1 MKIKLFSKYMSKR
14 YYNKGNRYNNG
25 YYNGNDYNYGY
36 DYNNNNYNNY
46 NNYGGGNN
54 TYNQYYDNNNEQRSN
69 NYYKNKNSNYD
80 RYNYNGVNTKYKEKK
95 YNYQNKDY
103 FKRKFNQEIK
113 NDIFEEDSNTK
124 VIISSCLQERDD
136 NINDDGEVIIFE
148 NKSPSEEIAK
158 EEMVENEENNLL
170 DEFYNKYMGTYE
182 KKIEIDDMEKY
193 CKEVNEREV
202 MKGELSF
209 KDNFQKNKTNNGSFN
224 PRDYEIFKVMHGVDK
239 RGTSTKIIDFSFN
252 KKGIEENNL
261 YLNNPE
267 YFSYFRRG
275 FSLYELNDKLIILRK
290 GLIKFNELPY
300 DFYKI
305 YGKNKYELFFDY
317 KDSEENNLESRTNFQ
332 ELLKSIFYPIYK
344 YLSKK
349 NKITIYK
356 LLKAN
361 GENAQIGYN
370 QQLKNWVI
378 ASKNVSLICKNRNDL
393 YDNYEPLHKNS
404 FKPTRYNIAFQ
415 IALCWFDILEEKS
428 EDEINEIKVC
438 MNNRT
443 FCGEYCG
450 NQYHEHLIRHTKH
463 TIYFYSIV
471 ENNDNNNICL
481 PIEETFD
488 IFKKLKLEYVK
499 YSYVGT
505 YKNKNELF
513 EGIQKVYKSIA
524 EKSILYEEEGDV
536 LYFVNDDD
544 KKVISLC
551 KVKTLEY
558 KIYRK
563 LREKIK
569 NELNNEDH
577 EFNMNRKKISQF
589 FNEVQVFSQNFIL
602 PNPLEFYFSVS
613 DMAFRFIDFYKNKFV
628 GDNPEFDLHTS
639 YLDLIEMIH
648 SILDDNFHLES
659 KNNNLTTQDIINKLY
674 QLKKNIQIF
683 LFSPPCYI
691 SDDFLNE
698 IKNKFS
704 IHYKYKFTS
713 FDNSNDNKAINHI
726 QIGDNKNNIEIT
738 IINYLDENCF
748 DKINKELF
756 ENQYIIAYGI
766 NSKQF
771 DDAKEKFLE
780 KLANPDFF
788 IYNKNSGLFPY
799 FKNKNNE
806 NNINNLFKNF
816 LNQCYKIL
824 FEMKKKYPSK
834 IKVYNTFNEEE
845 KNNYYQDFESII
857 DDIKKVINS
866 TDYEKKILKDI
877 EDYMSNY
884 SKEKENNNNME
895 EEVKDENK
903 KSDEKEDNKINDNNN
918 IIGIDFIS
926 GTVSKKNTQHSKY
939 YNSDIISLYSEHE
952 NIYFPLLPKFL
963 QYEQAQLKAKLEAK
977 NKNINNSSSKIVIL
991 IPITLPGSGKT
1002 ELIAYLKNATSKYGI
1017 YFDFI
1022 SSDDIRKKEIEIYMK
1037 KIPGMTEREAF
1048 NRSRNYY
1055 NKSFQEAIETKFK
1068 SVYLNN
1074 KIKNCLI
1081 FIDKNHPPN
1090 AINKT
1095 IEPIKKIMSDFTNID
1110 KQVSFVALIPECINN
1125 FILGHG
1131 LELPFSLSY
1140 LIQCYIR
1147 VRNRTNHPLMNQNRK
1162 DLLLFLMGS
1171 FIKNFIGVS
1180 LDSSKLMDLYS
1191 IDQTFKLQFTDEL
1204 DDSQFPEDIL
1214 VPSGFFIG
1222 TLVDSKYDAS
1232 VTTSDSE
1239 NFENKINKYFFNIDT
1254 KIAYDSKNEIR
1265 YKVKK
1270 NIFYPTRELISCKID
1285 LMMKNLFPNISNE
1298 LFTVEENDKSALNEI
1313 KLKNFIYIAIIFM
1326 GDKICFKI
1334 KPKIYK
1340 SLKLILQKFPDLNS
1354 EEEKKE
1360 IKDLAS
1366 ALQIIKSIDL
1376 PKGWNFPHKMR
1387 GNYWHITTL
1396 YRGNKSFEEVEK
1408 NLAYQQYAEDK
1419 KVFVSVIGL
1428 VYVPE
1433 GILCLLI
1440 KLNDGIICSGNF
1452 PHMTIMRNK
1461 YPPKYSNTVIKECL
1475 KIKELKKKY
1484 DKKISGEK
1492 DEEEEDEISTSTE
1505 AKGDFIRKKQIKI
1518 DENFVIVYF
1527 VLFEKPFDVQG
1538 TMHAFERDDSNGN
1551 NAEE

>member
-36 DYNNNNYNNY
+36 DYNNKNYNNY
-46 NNYGGGNN
+46 NNYGGGKSN
-54 TYNQYYDNNNEQRSN
+54 YNQYYDNNNEQRSN

-103 FKRKFNQEIK
+103 FKQKFNQEIK

-124 VIISSCLQERDD
+124 EIISSCLQEKDE
-136 NINDDGEVIIFE
+136 NINDNGEVIIYE
-148 NKSPSEEIAK
+148 NKSTNEEIAK
-158 EEMVENEENNLL
+158 DELVENDENNLL

-224 PRDYEIFKVMHGVDK
+224 PRDYEIFKVVHGVDK
-239 RGTSTKIIDFSFN
+239 RGISTKIIDFSFN
-252 KKGIEENNL
+252 KKGIEENNI

-415 IALCWFDILEEKS
+415 IALCWFDILEDKS
-428 EDEINEIKVC
+428 EEEINEIKTC

-499 YSYVGT
+499 YSFVGT
-505 YKNKNELF
+505 YNNKNELF
-513 EGIQKVYKSIA
+513 EGIQKIYKSIA

-648 SILDDNFHLES
+648 SILDENFHLES

-691 SDDFLNE
+691 TDEFLNE
-698 IKNKFS
+698 IQNRYN

-713 FDNSNDNKAINHI
+713 FDNNNDNNVINHN
-726 QIGDNKNNIEIT
+726 QNGDSKNNIEVT
-738 IINYLDENCF
+738 LINYLDENCF
-748 DKINKELF
+748 DKINKKLL

-824 FEMKKKYPSK
+824 FEMKKMYPNK

-845 KNNYYQDFESII
+845 KKTYYQDLDNIFN
-857 DDIKKVINS
+857 DIKNVINS

-877 EDYMSNY
+877 ENYM
-884 SKEKENNNNME
+884 NNNSTENGNQIE
-895 EEVKDENK
+895 EKDENK
-903 KSDEKEDNKINDNNN
+903 KSDEKVNNKINNNN
-918 IIGIDFIS
+918 IGIEFIS
-926 GTVSKKNTQHSKY
+926 GAVSKKNIQHSKY
-939 YNSDIISLYSEHE
+939 YNSDIISLYNEHE

-977 NKNINNSSSKIVIL
+977 SKNINNSSSKIVIL

-1002 ELIAYLKNATSKYGI
+1002 ELIAYLKNSTSKYGI

-1048 NRSRNYY
+1048 NRSRNFY
-1055 NKSFQEAIETKFK
+1055 NKSFQEEIETKFK
-1068 SVYLNN
+1068 TVYLNN
-1074 KIKNCLI
+1074 KIKNCIL

-1095 IEPIKKIMSDFTNID
+1095 IEPIKKIISDFTNID

-1125 FILGHG
+1125 FILGNGHG
-1131 LELPFSLSY
+1131 LPFSLSY

-1180 LDSSKLMDLYS
+1180 LDSTKLMDLYS
-1191 IDQTFKLQFTDEL
+1191 IDQTFKLPFTDEL
-1204 DDSQFPEDIL
+1204 DDGQFPEDIL

-1254 KIAYDSKNEIR
+1254 KIAYNNKNEIR

-1285 LMMKNLFPNISNE
+1285 LMMKNFFPNINNE
-1298 LFTVEENDKSALNEI
+1298 LFTVEENENKNALNEI

-1326 GDKICFKI
+1326 GDKTCFKI

-1360 IKDLAS
+1360 IKDLIS
-1366 ALQIIKSIDL
+1366 ATQIIKSIDL

-1387 GNYWHITTL
+1387 GNCWHITTL

-1408 NLAYQQYAEDK
+1408 NLAYQQYAENK
-1419 KVFVSVIGL
+1419 KVFVSIIGL

-1433 GILCLLI
+1433 GIMCLLI

-1475 KIKELKKKY
+1475 KIKEIKKQY

-1492 DEEEEDEISTSTE
+1492 DEEEDDISTSSE

-1527 VLFEKPFDVQG
+1527 VLLEKPFDVQG
-1538 TMHAFERDDSNGN
+1538 TMHAFEKDDSNSN
-1551 NAEE
+1551 NNEE